1 MPDKILGYIGLGSM
15 GRGMAANLLASG
27 HEVIV
32 YDVNEKAVQ
41 RLVDKGAIS
50 AKSPK
55 DVASQADINMTCL
68 VTSEI
73 VEQVATGPEGI
84 LEGVSPGNI
93 YIDMSTIDPDT
104 TRRIGKA
111 MNLAGVEML
120 DVPVGNGPQEAADG
134 TLIMIIGGDTS
145 VVESCE
151 YLLDIM
157 GSEKFYCGPLGNGT
171 TAKIVNNLVTCTI
184 GTLLA
189 EAFTLGRNAGL
200 NLSMLREIMQRTGAR
215 TPQSKTFKN
224 ILSEDLGTVLE
235 NALHNTNDLP
245 DATENLK
252 QCLGLM
258 HYAFIHRKIMHKD
271 LGLAARLA
279 SSLESSNLVGSAAYQ
294 MQDMAM
300 SMGFS
305 SSTQQSED

>member
-1 MPDKILGYIGLGSM
+1 
-15 GRGMAANLLASG
+15 
-27 HEVIV
+27 
-32 YDVNEKAVQ
+32 
-41 RLVDKGAIS
+41 
-50 AKSPK
+50 
-55 DVASQADINMTCL
+55 
-68 VTSEI
+68 
-73 VEQVATGPEGI
+73 
-84 LEGVSPGNI
+84 
-93 YIDMSTIDPDT
+93 
-104 TRRIGKA
+104 
-111 MNLAGVEML
+111 ML

-200 NLSMLREIMQRTGAR
+200 NLPMLREIMQRTGAR

-252 QCLGLM
+252 QCLGLP
-258 HYAFIHRKIMHKD
+258 FP
-271 LGLAARLA
+271 
-279 SSLESSNLVGSAAYQ
+279 
-294 MQDMAM
+294 
-300 SMGFS
+300 F
-305 SSTQQSED
+305 